1 MKILLTSDLNPS
13 QVNGVIVS
21 VLNLMKELEK
31 KGHDV
36 RLLCLSPN
44 HHSYSS
50 GKTYYVGSMP
60 LNIYPDV
67 RASLMISSK
76 LLDEVCDW
84 CPDII
89 HSQCEFFT
97 YSFVERIAKR
107 CKAPIVHTY
116 HTLYEHYV
124 QYVLPGQVMQDLIAP
139 VMRVRLRTADV
150 VIAPT
155 RKTKRLLFQKGVA
168 DHVVVIPTGIDL
180 SKYEVSLSEEERKAM
195 VRKLDIPEDALIYGS
210 VGRLAEEKNLD
221 EVLQA
226 HKRLLEER
234 PDVYLV
240 LVGDGKYRKQLEEE
254 VDSLEIRDRVRFTGM
269 VSPDEVGKYYRL
281 FSFFI
286 SASVSETQ
294 GLTYI
299 EALANGRPVIA
310 RRDDA
315 PVEVIQEGVDG
326 FIFDTIDQAV
336 DRIKAL
342 VDDPDRLAAMSRAAW
357 DSREAF
363 GTERFGDRVN
373 ALYERVL
380 ETPGKSQLERE
391 RIMSKLADQFTLLT
405 DRSDYGKFY
414 DIMRAKWSRASFRM
428 KTKSLAKKGSLK

>member
-36 RLLCLSPN
+36 RLLCLSSS
-44 HHSYSS
+44 HRSYSS
-50 GKTYYVGSMP
+50 GNIYYVGSLP

-67 RASLMISSK
+67 RASLMINSD
-76 LLDEVCDW
+76 LLEEVCDW

-97 YSFVERIAKR
+97 YSFVERIARR

-124 QYVLPGQVMQDLIAP
+124 QYVLPGQVMRDLIAP
-139 VMRVRLRTADV
+139 VMKVRLRTADV
-150 VIAPT
+150 IIAPT
-155 RKTKRLLFQKGVA
+155 RKTKRILFQKGVA

-180 SKYEVSLSEEERKAM
+180 SKYDVSLSDDERRVMA
-195 VRKLDIPEDALIYGS
+195 RNLDIPEDAFIYGS
-210 VGRLAEEKNLD
+210 LGRLAEEKNLD
-221 EVLQA
+221 EVLRA
-226 HKRLLEER
+226 HQQLLKER

-240 LVGDGKYRKQLEEE
+240 LVGDGKYRRHLENQ
-254 VDSLEIRDRVRFTGM
+254 VDSLGIRNRVRFTGM
-269 VSPDEVGKYYRL
+269 VSPDVVGKYYRL
-281 FSFFI
+281 FRFFI

-315 PVEVIQEGVDG
+315 PVEVIREGVDG
-326 FIFDTIDQAV
+326 FIFDTTDQAV
-336 DRIKAL
+336 DRMKSL

-357 DSREAF
+357 DSRKAF
-363 GTERFGDRVN
+363 GTECFGDRVS

-380 ETPGKSQLERE
+380 ETPGDNQLERE
-391 RIMSKLADQFTLLT
+391 RMVKKLADQFTLFT

-414 DIMRAKWSRASFRM
+414 DIIRAKWSRASYR
-428 KTKSLAKKGSLK
+428 KKAKKGAKKRSIK